1 MKTFTQLIQEVI
13 NESKQDNRQFTP
25 EEQVFMLKTARVIID
40 KIYQAVDNG
49 ETPYDDGYCI
59 WLRSLMERSNSPEL
73 GDTIIGLLKE
83 SGFPDHL
90 DLKTLVQFYV
100 KRAYVFCISTIRICF
115 DDIRFVSFEKGKPTL
130 YIPFVEKSEVEN
142 TVLVHLQKSIL
153 RALVEFSSS
162 EATDMIYF
170 INWRN
175 NRVKFQNIT
184 TRLPE
189 LKGMFESK
197 IK

>member
-13 NESKQDNRQFTP
+13 NETKQNNSEFTP
-25 EEQVFMLKTARVIID
+25 EEEVFVLKTARVIID

-100 KRAYVFCISTIRICF
+100 KKVYVFCISTIRVCF
-115 DDIRFVSFEKGKPTL
+115 DELRFVSFEKGKPTL
-130 YIPFVEKSEVEN
+130 NITFVEKSEIEN
-142 TVLVHLQKSIL
+142 MVLVHLQKSIL
-153 RALVEFSSS
+153 RAIVDFSSS
-162 EATDMIYF
+162 ESTDMRYF
-170 INWRN
+170 LAWRN
-175 NRVKFQNIT
+175 NRVKFQHIT

-189 LKGMFESK
+189 LKGMFD
-197 IK
+197 

>member
-13 NESKQDNRQFTP
+13 NETKQNNSEFTP
-25 EEQVFMLKTARVIID
+25 EEEVFVLKTARVIID

-100 KRAYVFCISTIRICF
+100 KKVYVFCISTIRVCF
-115 DDIRFVSFEKGKPTL
+115 DELRFVSFEKGKPTL
-130 YIPFVEKSEVEN
+130 NITFVEKSEIEN
-142 TVLVHLQKSIL
+142 MVLVHLQKSIL
-153 RALVEFSSS
+153 RAIVEFSSS
-162 EATDMIYF
+162 TSTDMSHF
-170 INWRN
+170 LDWRN
-175 NRVKFQNIT
+175 NRVKFKTLIG
-184 TRLPE
+184 RLPE
-189 LKGMFESK
+189 LDGMF
-197 IK
+197 